1 MAQPVS
7 LAVHLACSQADVY
20 LHSLHLA
27 CSLSRLQLISLAAHL
42 ACSPSGFSPSRW
54 QIVSLAACVSLVACV
69 SLAACLACS
78 LSLACRPARLACS
91 LSPCLACSPSRCPS
105 PAACLACSMSRLRL
119 PCLVAALHAFA
130 ASSSA
135 NVKHSAASIQSMAFR
150 QPRRSDKCLY
160 PRSSSSGRELI
171 ADCCPSPLAGGK
183 PPAPPRLARSGAICL
198 AKPGGSSARL
208 RRFFSGFAF

>member
-91 LSPCLACSPSRCPS
+91 LSPCLACSPSFSLP
-105 PAACLACSMSRLRL
+105 LTCSLSRLQHVSL
-119 PCLVAALHAFA
+119 AATL
-130 ASSSA
+130 S
-135 NVKHSAASIQSMAFR
+135 R
-150 QPRRSDKCLY
+150 C
-160 PRSSSSGRELI
+160 
-171 ADCCPSPLAGGK
+171 
-183 PPAPPRLARSGAICL
+183 RLARFCSLEQRQCQAQRSLHPVDGIQA
-198 AKPGGSSARL
+198 APPQ
-208 RRFFSGFAF
+208 

>member
-54 QIVSLAACVSLVACV
+54 QTVSLAACVSLVACV

-91 LSPCLACSPSRCPS
+91 LSPCLACSPSFSLP
-105 PAACLACSMSRLRL
+105 LTCSLSRLRL

-150 QPRRSDKCLY
+150 QPRRSDKCPY
-160 PRSSSSGRELI
+160 PSAL
-171 ADCCPSPLAGGK
+171 P
-183 PPAPPRLARSGAICL
+183 PPAAN
-198 AKPGGSSARL
+198 
-208 RRFFSGFAF
+208 